1 MNLSKT
7 TFVTLNPHSHVSCNL
22 NEESSTAS
30 LFLSGTES
38 IIIQFVPEN
47 LPVLMNLV
55 AALQQLNVKSR
66 QIKLENL
73 QDQIEQLRYNHES
86 ERSSAVLTLL
96 DESDSSF

>member
-7 TFVTLNPHSHVSCNL
+7 TCVTLTPHSYVSCNL

-73 QDQIEQLRYNHES
+73 QDQIDQLRYNHEN
-86 ERSSAVLTLL
+86 ERSSTVLTLL